1 MRHYQVSQI
10 VIPTQVAHDLSDRQ
24 FGKGSMGLQAYRQ
37 QIGEHFN
44 QQSRVQTMTLSLHG
58 TNREDRFEDLPET
71 FNEMMLLPNM
81 PDFCPSHGNATKVHQ
96 IITASGTL
104 LKKEKNN
111 CTKGWTIRVNS
122 TRRHV
127 NSPWGIMQNEVV
139 LPLGGLLM
147 FPTNGKGVIAFA
159 CNNDLSKPSTVEPLS
174 ERL

>member
-1 MRHYQVSQI
+1 M
-10 VIPTQVAHDLSDRQ
+10 
-24 FGKGSMGLQAYRQ
+24 
-37 QIGEHFN
+37 
-44 QQSRVQTMTLSLHG
+44 
-58 TNREDRFEDLPET
+58 EDRFEDLPET

-81 PDFCPSHGNATKVHQ
+81 PDFCPSHGNSTKVHQ

-104 LKKEKNN
+104 LKKEKNT

-147 FPTNGKGVIAFA
+147 FPTNGKGSNNSPPPLIVTMTPLGYMAPRSKGTWYFPEVYGIIAKTVQCLSMH
-159 CNNDLSKPSTVEPLS
+159 CNSLQYLH
-174 ERL
+174 L